1 MGHRIGLRAIPAF
14 AGMTK
19 EGIIKRRR
27 GFLPIEALIAAL
39 AALLALASPASAE
52 EARRILFIGNSFT
65 QGATSAVMH
74 YRPES
79 VTDLNG
85 EGVGGIP
92 ALFARFAEQADQ
104 AWKVSHE
111 TRGGSTLGFHL
122 NERRD
127 RIEAPWDV
135 VVMQQYSVLDPE
147 RPGDPAQTLADAP
160 ALAQMFTRANPAVD
174 VYLMAAWSRADQV
187 YREDGHWYGR
197 PVAAMA
203 LDLRRA
209 MDIADAASP
218 EIDGVIPVGEAWNR
232 AMWRGVADPN
242 PYDGRTFGQI
252 DLWSHDQYHAS
263 IDGSY
268 LEALVV
274 FGYVT
279 GIDPRTLGPDE
290 QAARDLGMPARVA
303 QALQQVAA
311 AQLGMV

>member
-1 MGHRIGLRAIPAF
+1 MRDRW
-14 AGMTK
+14 
-19 EGIIKRRR
+19 GIV
-27 GFLPIEALIAAL
+27 AAL
-39 AALLALASPASAE
+39 AALVAFATPTLAKEDP
-52 EARRILFIGNSFT
+52 RTILFIGNSFT
-65 QGATSAVMH
+65 QGATSAVMG
-74 YRPES
+74 YRPDS

-92 ALFARFAEQADQ
+92 ALFATFAEQVDQ
-104 AWKVSHE
+104 TWEVSHE

-127 RIEAPWDV
+127 LIDAPWDV

-147 RPGDPAQTLADAP
+147 QPGDVTQTVVDAP
-160 ALAQMFTRANPAVD
+160 ALARMFTQANPAAD

-187 YREDGHWYGR
+187 YREEGHWHGR
-197 PVAAMA
+197 PIAAMA

-209 MDIADAASP
+209 MNVVDAASP
-218 EIDGVIPVGEAWNR
+218 AIDGVIPVGQAWNR
-232 AMWRGVADPN
+232 AMRRGVADPN
-242 PYDGRTFGQI
+242 PYDGRAFGKI

-263 IDGSY
+263 IAGSY

-279 GIDPRTLGPDE
+279 GIDPRTLGPNE
-290 QAARDLGMPARVA
+290 KAARDLGLAARVA

-311 AQLGMV
+311 AQLGMVERQSPIATATADRDG

>member
-1 MGHRIGLRAIPAF
+1 MEMGKRAGRRLGSLA
-14 AGMTK
+14 ALASGGGM
-19 EGIIKRRR
+19 R
-27 GFLPIEALIAAL
+27 LPRTVIAML
-39 AALLALASPASAE
+39 AALLAFASPASAE
-52 EARRILFIGNSFT
+52 ERRTILFVGNSFT

-92 ALFARFAEQADQ
+92 ALFAHFAEQAGQ
-104 AWKVSHE
+104 AWNVSHE

-127 RIEAPWDV
+127 KIDAPWDV
-135 VVMQQYSVLDPE
+135 VVMQQYSVLDPD
-147 RPGDPAQTLADAP
+147 RPGDHAQTLADAP
-160 ALAQMFTRANPAVD
+160 ALAQMFARANPAVD

-187 YREDGHWYGR
+187 YREDGHWHGR
-197 PVAAMA
+197 PIAAMA

-209 MDIADAASP
+209 MDVADAASP

-232 AMWRGVADPN
+232 AMSRGVADPN

-252 DLWSHDQYHAS
+252 DLWSYDQYHAS
-263 IDGSY
+263 IEGSY

-279 GIDPRTLGPDE
+279 GIDPRTLGPNE

>member
-1 MGHRIGLRAIPAF
+1 MRFLRTIV
-14 AGMTK
+14 
-19 EGIIKRRR
+19 
-27 GFLPIEALIAAL
+27 AAL

-52 EARRILFIGNSFT
+52 EARTVLFIGNSFT

-79 VTDLNG
+79 VNDLNG

-92 ALFARFAEQADQ
+92 ALFARFAEQAGQ
-104 AWKVSHE
+104 AWDVSHE

-127 RIEAPWDV
+127 KIDAPWDV
-135 VVMQQYSVLDPE
+135 VVMQQYSVLDPN

-160 ALAQMFTRANPAVD
+160 ALAQMFTRANPAAD
-174 VYLMAAWSRADQV
+174 VYLMAAWARADQV

-209 MDIADAASP
+209 MDVADAASP

-232 AMWRGVADPN
+232 AMVGGVADPN
-242 PYDGRTFGQI
+242 PYDGQTFGQI

-263 IDGSY
+263 IEGSY

-279 GIDPRTLGPDE
+279 GIDPRTLGPEE
-290 QAARDLGMPARVA
+290 QAARDLGMSARIT

-311 AQLGMV
+311 AQLGIV